1 MNPCRFW
8 APAAKHLAIFQQFRY
23 VYFSYCFLL
32 FSQPR
37 ESSDTSMNRS
47 GHRVAGF
54 LVLVVLLLSV
64 YGLAMAKEAT
74 LTNIIVT
81 NTRDDLL
88 VYLSVDGA
96 FTTKMEDAVKNG
108 IPASFTFFVNLYR
121 TRSMWLDK
129 KMADL
134 TITHTIKYNSLKKEY
149 AVSRSWDSNSPV
161 ILQSFDAAKKLM
173 TEIDSLKVIPLEL
186 LERGK
191 QYQIQAKA
199 KLSRVTLPYYLHYVL
214 FFLSL
219 WDFETDWYT
228 IDFIY

>member
-1 MNPCRFW
+1 MKRVNPPQPLTDKNGKSMTESTKRVTCM
-8 APAAKHLAIFQQFRY
+8 LLVGIF
-23 VYFSYCFLL
+23 L
-32 FSQPR
+32 FTT
-37 ESSDTSMNRS
+37 D
-47 GHRVAGF
+47 
-54 LVLVVLLLSV
+54 
-64 YGLAMAKEAT
+64 GLAMAKEAK

-88 VYLSVDGA
+88 IYLSVEGA
-96 FTTKMEDAVKNG
+96 FTPKMEDAINSGV
-108 IPASFTFFVNLYR
+108 PTTFSFFVNLYR
-121 TRSMWLDK
+121 TRSLWPDK
-129 KMADL
+129 EMADL

-149 AVSRSWDSNSPV
+149 TVSRSWDGNSPV
-161 ILQSFDAAKKLM
+161 VVGTFDEARKLM
-173 TEIDSLKVIPLEL
+173 IEIDSLKVVPLAL
-186 LERGK
+186 LEKGK

>member
-1 MNPCRFW
+1 M
-8 APAAKHLAIFQQFRY
+8 QFRY
-23 VYFSYCFLL
+23 VYFLYYFLL
-32 FSQPR
+32 FSLLDYAGDR
-37 ESSDTSMNRS
+37 RMNRFCR
-47 GHRVAGF
+47 GVTT
-54 LVLVVLLLSV
+54 VLVWCIIVV
-64 YGLAMAKEAT
+64 CVHGVAMANDAT

-88 VYLSVDGA
+88 VYLSVEGA
-96 FTTKMEDAVKNG
+96 FTQKMENAVRRG
-108 IPASFTFFVNLYR
+108 VPASFSFFVNLYR
-121 TRSMWLDK
+121 ARDMWLDK

-134 TITHTIKYNSLKKEY
+134 TITHTIKYNSLRKEY

-161 ILQSFDAAKKLM
+161 IVQSLDAAKKLM
-173 TEIDSLKVIPLEL
+173 TEIDSLKVIPLGL
-186 LERGK
+186 LEKGR

>member
-1 MNPCRFW
+1 M
-8 APAAKHLAIFQQFRY
+8 IFSEFQKSGG
-23 VYFSYCFLL
+23 V
-32 FSQPR
+32 
-37 ESSDTSMNRS
+37 SMNRS
-47 GHRVAGF
+47 GKRMAGIF
-54 LVLVVLLLSV
+54 LVVFLILAGHGLS
-64 YGLAMAKEAT
+64 MAKDAK
-74 LTNIIVT
+74 LANIIVT

-88 VYLSVDGA
+88 IYLSVEGA
-96 FTTKMEDAVKNG
+96 FTQKMEEAIDRGV
-108 IPASFTFFVNLYR
+108 PASFSFFVNLYR
-121 TRSMWLDK
+121 KRGMWFDK

-149 AVSRSWDSNSPV
+149 AVSRSWDGNSPV
-161 ILQSFDAAKKLM
+161 VVQSLEAAKKLM
-173 TEIDSLKVIPLEL
+173 SEIDSLKVIPLDQ
-186 LERGK
+186 LEKGE

>member
-1 MNPCRFW
+1 MN
-8 APAAKHLAIFQQFRY
+8 Q
-23 VYFSYCFLL
+23 
-32 FSQPR
+32 
-37 ESSDTSMNRS
+37 S
-47 GHRVAGF
+47 GRRVSG
-54 LVLVVLLLSV
+54 VLVMGILLLAFH
-64 YGLAMAKEAT
+64 GLAMARDAR

-96 FTTKMEDAVKNG
+96 FTDKMEEAVKSG
-108 IPASFTFFVNLYR
+108 VPASFSFFVNLYR
-121 TRSMWLDK
+121 VRSMWLDK
-129 KMADL
+129 EMAEQ
-134 TITHTIKYNSLKKEY
+134 TITHAIKYNSLKKEY
-149 AVSRSWDSNSPV
+149 AVSRSWDNNSPV
-161 ILQSFDAAKKLM
+161 IVQSFDDAKNLM
-173 TEIDSLKVIPLEL
+173 TDIDSLKVIPLQQ
-186 LERGK
+186 LEKGR

>member
-1 MNPCRFW
+1 
-8 APAAKHLAIFQQFRY
+8 
-23 VYFSYCFLL
+23 
-32 FSQPR
+32 
-37 ESSDTSMNRS
+37 MNRS
-47 GHRVAGF
+47 GQRVTGF
-54 LVLVVLLLSV
+54 LVLVILLLSV
-64 YGLAMAKEAT
+64 YGVAMAKDAT

-88 VYLSVDGA
+88 VYLSVEGA
-96 FTTKMEDAVKNG
+96 FTQKMEDAVKNG
-108 IPASFTFFVNLYR
+108 VPASFTFFVNLYR

-129 KMADL
+129 KLADL

-173 TEIDSLKVIPLEL
+173 TEIDSLKVIPLGM

>member
-1 MNPCRFW
+1 MKR
-8 APAAKHLAIFQQFRY
+8 PAQRKTRLI
-23 VYFSYCFLL
+23 
-32 FSQPR
+32 
-37 ESSDTSMNRS
+37 
-47 GHRVAGF
+47 
-54 LVLVVLLLSV
+54 VLVVFLLSV
-64 YGLAMAKEAT
+64 YGLARATDAT

-96 FTTKMEDAVKNG
+96 FTPKIEDAVKNG
-108 IPASFTFFVNLYR
+108 VPASFTFFVNLYR
-121 TRSMWLDK
+121 IRSLWLDK

-161 ILQSFDAAKKLM
+161 VLQSFDAAKKLM
-173 TEIDSLKVIPLEL
+173 TEIDSLKVIPLGL
-186 LERGK
+186 LEKGR
-191 QYQIQAKA
+191 QYQILAKA

>member
-1 MNPCRFW
+1 
-8 APAAKHLAIFQQFRY
+8 
-23 VYFSYCFLL
+23 
-32 FSQPR
+32 
-37 ESSDTSMNRS
+37 MNRFCR
-47 GHRVAGF
+47 GVTT
-54 LVLVVLLLSV
+54 VLVWCIIVV
-64 YGLAMAKEAT
+64 CVHGVAMANDAT

-88 VYLSVDGA
+88 VYLSVEGA
-96 FTTKMEDAVKNG
+96 FTQKMENAVRRG
-108 IPASFTFFVNLYR
+108 VPASFSFFVNLYR
-121 TRSMWLDK
+121 ARDMWLDK

-134 TITHTIKYNSLKKEY
+134 TITHTIKYNSLRKEY

-161 ILQSFDAAKKLM
+161 IVQSLDAAKKLM
-173 TEIDSLKVIPLEL
+173 TEIDSLKVIPLGL
-186 LERGK
+186 LEKGR

>member
-1 MNPCRFW
+1 
-8 APAAKHLAIFQQFRY
+8 
-23 VYFSYCFLL
+23 
-32 FSQPR
+32 
-37 ESSDTSMNRS
+37 MNRS
-47 GHRVAGF
+47 GQRVTGF
-54 LVLVVLLLSV
+54 LVLVILLLSV
-64 YGLAMAKEAT
+64 YGVAMAKDAT

-96 FTTKMEDAVKNG
+96 FTQKMADAVKNG
-108 IPASFTFFVNLYR
+108 VPASFTFFVNLYR

-134 TITHTIKYNSLKKEY
+134 TITHTIKYNSLKKEF

-161 ILQSFDAAKKLM
+161 VLQSFDAAKKLM
-173 TEIDSLKVIPLEL
+173 TDIDSLKVIPLRL
-186 LERGK
+186 LEKGK
-191 QYQIQAKA
+191 QYQVQAKA
-199 KLSRVTLPYYLHYVL
+199 KLSRITLPYYLHNVL

>member
-1 MNPCRFW
+1 MSRCSPKTT
-8 APAAKHLAIFQQFRY
+8 A
-23 VYFSYCFLL
+23 
-32 FSQPR
+32 
-37 ESSDTSMNRS
+37 
-47 GHRVAGF
+47 
-54 LVLVVLLLSV
+54 VLLLAILFLSM
-64 YGLAMAKEAT
+64 YGLAMAKDAK

-88 VYLSVDGA
+88 VYLSVEGA
-96 FTTKMEDAVKNG
+96 FTETMEDAVKRG
-108 IPASFTFFVNLYR
+108 VPASFSFFINLYR
-121 TRSMWLDK
+121 TRGIWFDK
-129 KMADL
+129 KMAGL
-134 TITHTIKYNSLKKEY
+134 TVTHTIKYNSLKKEY

-161 ILQSFDAAKKLM
+161 VVQSFDAAKQLM
-173 TEIDSLKVIPLEL
+173 TEIDSLKVIA
-186 LERGK
+186 LERLEKGK

>member
-1 MNPCRFW
+1 M
-8 APAAKHLAIFQQFRY
+8 K
-23 VYFSYCFLL
+23 
-32 FSQPR
+32 
-37 ESSDTSMNRS
+37 RS
-47 GHRVAGF
+47 GRRITGF
-54 LVLVVLLLSV
+54 LVLGLLYLSV
-64 YGLAMAKEAT
+64 HGLAMAKDAK

-88 VYLSVDGA
+88 IYLSVEEA
-96 FTTKMEDAVKNG
+96 FTPKMEEAINRGV
-108 IPASFTFFVNLYR
+108 PASFSFFVNLYR
-121 TRSMWLDK
+121 TRSMWVDK
-129 KMADL
+129 KLADL

-149 AVSRSWDSNSPV
+149 AVSRSWDGNSPV
-161 ILQSFDAAKKLM
+161 VVPSFEMAKKLM
-173 TEIDSLKVIPLEL
+173 SEIDSLKIIPLGL
-186 LERGK
+186 LEKGK

>member
-1 MNPCRFW
+1 
-8 APAAKHLAIFQQFRY
+8 
-23 VYFSYCFLL
+23 
-32 FSQPR
+32 
-37 ESSDTSMNRS
+37 MNRS
-47 GHRVAGF
+47 GQRVTGF
-54 LVLVVLLLSV
+54 LVLVILLLSV
-64 YGLAMAKEAT
+64 YGVAMAKDAT

-88 VYLSVDGA
+88 VYLSVEGA
-96 FTTKMEDAVKNG
+96 FTQKMEDAVKNG
-108 IPASFTFFVNLYR
+108 VPASFTFFVNLYR

-129 KMADL
+129 KLADL

-173 TEIDSLKVIPLEL
+173 TEIDSLKVIPLGL

>member
-1 MNPCRFW
+1 MDVVPTNS
-8 APAAKHLAIFQQFRY
+8 ITI
-23 VYFSYCFLL
+23 
-32 FSQPR
+32 
-37 ESSDTSMNRS
+37 TSMHYTS
-47 GHRVAGF
+47 QRVAVF
-54 LVLVVLLLSV
+54 FAASILFMSI
-64 YGLAMAKEAT
+64 YGLAMAKDAK

-88 VYLSVDGA
+88 VYLTVEGA
-96 FTTKMEDAVKNG
+96 FTQNMEDAINSGV
-108 IPASFTFFVNLYR
+108 PASFSYSVNLYR
-121 TRSMWLDK
+121 TRGMWFDK
-129 KMADL
+129 KLVDL

-149 AVSRSWDSNSPV
+149 SVTRSWDTNSPV
-161 ILQSFDAAKKLM
+161 VVRSFDTAKKLM
-173 TEIDSLKVIPLEL
+173 AEIDSLKVIPLEQL
-186 LERGK
+186 KKGN

>member
-1 MNPCRFW
+1 MNRFGQRGTVF
-8 APAAKHLAIFQQFRY
+8 LLLGI
-23 VYFSYCFLL
+23 LL
-32 FSQPR
+32 FS
-37 ESSDTSMNRS
+37 T
-47 GHRVAGF
+47 H
-54 LVLVVLLLSV
+54 
-64 YGLAMAKEAT
+64 GLAMAKNAT

-88 VYLSVDGA
+88 VYLSVEGA
-96 FTTKMEDAVKNG
+96 FTQEMEDAVKRG
-108 IPASFTFFVNLYR
+108 VPASFSFFVSLYR
-121 TRSMWLDK
+121 ARGMWFDK

-134 TITHTIKYNSLKKEY
+134 TITHTIKYNSLKKEF

-161 ILQSFDAAKKLM
+161 VVQSFDAAKKLM

-186 LERGK
+186 LEKGK

-199 KLSRVTLPYYLHYVL
+199 KLSRITLPYYLHYVL

>member
-1 MNPCRFW
+1 
-8 APAAKHLAIFQQFRY
+8 
-23 VYFSYCFLL
+23 
-32 FSQPR
+32 
-37 ESSDTSMNRS
+37 MNRS
-47 GHRVAGF
+47 GKGVTGF
-54 LVLVVLLLSV
+54 LVLGILLLSV
-64 YGLAMAKEAT
+64 HGLAMAKDAT

-88 VYLSVDGA
+88 VYLSVEGA
-96 FTTKMEDAVKNG
+96 FTLKMEDAVKRG
-108 IPASFTFFVNLYR
+108 VPASFSFFINLYR
-121 TRSMWLDK
+121 TRGMWFDQ

-149 AVSRSWDSNSPV
+149 AVSRSWDSSSPV
-161 ILQSFDAAKKLM
+161 IVQSFDVAKTLM
-173 TEIDSLKVIPLEL
+173 TEIDSLKVIPLGL
-186 LERGK
+186 LEKGK

>member
-1 MNPCRFW
+1 MSCCSRRTIAFIV
-8 APAAKHLAIFQQFRY
+8 LA
-23 VYFSYCFLL
+23 
-32 FSQPR
+32 
-37 ESSDTSMNRS
+37 T
-47 GHRVAGF
+47 
-54 LVLVVLLLSV
+54 LLLSM
-64 YGLAMAKEAT
+64 YGLAMAKDAE

-88 VYLSVDGA
+88 VYLSVEGA
-96 FTTKMEDAVKNG
+96 FTADMEDAVKRG
-108 IPASFTFFVNLYR
+108 VPASFSFFINLYR
-121 TRSMWLDK
+121 ARGMWFDK

-161 ILQSFDAAKKLM
+161 IVQSFDAAEKLM
-173 TEIDSLKVIPLEL
+173 TEIDSLNVISLEL
-186 LERGK
+186 LEKGK

-199 KLSRVTLPYYLHYVL
+199 KLSRVTLPYYLHYIL

>member
-1 MNPCRFW
+1 
-8 APAAKHLAIFQQFRY
+8 
-23 VYFSYCFLL
+23 
-32 FSQPR
+32 
-37 ESSDTSMNRS
+37 
-47 GHRVAGF
+47 
-54 LVLVVLLLSV
+54 
-64 YGLAMAKEAT
+64 MAKDAT

-88 VYLSVDGA
+88 IYLSVDGA
-96 FTTKMEDAVKNG
+96 FTEKMEDTVKRG
-108 IPASFTFFVNLYR
+108 VPASFSFFVDLYR
-121 TRSMWLDK
+121 ARSMWLDK

-161 ILQSFDAAKKLM
+161 VVQSFDTAKKLM
-173 TEIDSLKVIPLEL
+173 IEIDSLKVIPLGL
-186 LERGK
+186 LEKGK
-191 QYQIQAKA
+191 QYQIQTKA
-199 KLSRVTLPYYLHYVL
+199 KLRRVTLPYYLHYVL